1 MNAPMKGL
9 AGFRQVDPE
18 EIGQFQDI
26 KFAFRDMADVLLPSE
41 SDEPILAPGP
51 RAALFQWLTEIR
63 AAEELASVGLKPN
76 SRALLYGPPGTGK
89 TTMAHHLSAR
99 LGLPLI
105 CVRSEGIID
114 KYLGGT
120 GKNIGALMDAA
131 QKYADQIVL
140 FIDEIDALGGKRM
153 NDQGASVERSSS
165 LNVLLRRI
173 ELLDAPVLAATN
185 RQDTLDSAL
194 WRRFNLQI
202 SVDLPGSE
210 ERFAIMKRY
219 VAPFDPEDE
228 AIDLLVSV
236 TMGCSPALLRGLME
250 GFKRAAVLYPRLK
263 RDLNDVDSILE
274 QIVSSV
280 APPPELE
287 QKPPLWEIKPHERRQ
302 IAAKLGWPWPR
313 AAA

>member
-1 MNAPMKGL
+1 MTAPMKGL
-9 AGFRQVDPE
+9 AGFRQADPE
-18 EIGQFQDI
+18 EIGQFQEI
-26 KFAFRDMADVLLPSE
+26 KFAFRDLADVLLPSE
-41 SDEPILAPGP
+41 SEEPILAPGP

-63 AAEELASVGLKPN
+63 AAEDLAAVGLKPN

-120 GKNIGALMDAA
+120 GQNIGKLMDAA
-131 QKYADQIVL
+131 QKHAEEIVL
-140 FIDEIDALGGKRM
+140 FIDEIDAIGGKRM
-153 NDQGASVERSSS
+153 NDQGASVERASS

-173 ELLDAPVLAATN
+173 ELLDSPVLAATN
-185 RQDTLDSAL
+185 RQDYLDPAL

-202 SVDLPGSE
+202 SVDLPGAE
-210 ERFAIMKRY
+210 EQFAILKRY
-219 VAPFDPEDE
+219 AAPFNPSDE
-228 AIDLLVSV
+228 ALDLLVSV
-236 TMGCSPALLRGLME
+236 TMGASPALLRALME

-263 RDLNDVDSILE
+263 LDVADAASILE
-274 QIVSSV
+274 QVVSSV

-287 QKPPLWEIKPHERRQ
+287 QKPALWEIKPHERRNV
-302 IAAKLGWPWPR
+302 AAQLAWPWER
-313 AAA
+313 AT